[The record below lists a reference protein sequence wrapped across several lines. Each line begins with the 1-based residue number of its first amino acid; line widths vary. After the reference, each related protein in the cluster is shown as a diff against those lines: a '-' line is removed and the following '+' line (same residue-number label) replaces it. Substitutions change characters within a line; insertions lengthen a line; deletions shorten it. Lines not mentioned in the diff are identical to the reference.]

1 MARKKN
7 KKPLHPIM
15 TYLLLICVVIVTSG
29 ILGLLDVSTNYNVI
43 NAIRGN
49 IESTTAA
56 VKSLFNLSGLKTIF
70 STTVSNFASFAPLSM
85 LIITLIGIGIMD
97 KSGFLQSFFTLITKK
112 ADKFRVTFILALFLI
127 FASIAGDIM
136 FIVLIPITALFFKY
150 SKRNP
155 KAGIVMA
162 FAALTVGTSI
172 NIFMNS
178 VDSSLLSYTILAAN
192 SIDSTYEINVFCESL
207 FQECQNMKKK

>member
-1 MARKKN
+1 MKKMARKRN

-15 TYLLLICVVIVTSG
+15 TYIVLICVIIVLSG

-70 STTVSNFASFAPLSM
+70 SSTVSNFASFAPLSM

-97 KSGFLQSFFTLITKK
+97 KSGFLQSFFTLLTKK
-112 ADKFRVTFILALFLI
+112 ADKFRVTFILALILV

-150 SKRNP
+150 SKDL
-155 KAGIVMA
+155 IVK
-162 FAALTVGTSI
+162 
-172 NIFMNS
+172 
-178 VDSSLLSYTILAAN
+178 
-192 SIDSTYEINVFCESL
+192 EIQKLV
-207 FQECQNMKKK
+207 